1 MDARYYPLLVS
12 LQERICLVVG
22 GGGVAERKVRTLLG
36 HGASVRVVARGLTAW
51 LETQR
56 KLDRVAHVGAEYHAG
71 HLDEIDLVF
80 AATDDFALNRQVA
93 ADAREHR
100 IWCNMATEPQLGSC
114 VVPAIVERGLLT
126 IAVSTGGVSPAV
138 ARRVREALEQQF
150 GPEWGPYL
158 VLLGSIRTAI
168 QQEQL
173 GTQENQRLFREL
185 AQLPLPEWLRD
196 NQQEAA
202 LGALLELCGPWLTYG
217 ELATIWKEACA
228 HYSS

>member
-1 MDARYYPLLVS
+1 
-12 LQERICLVVG
+12 LVVG

-36 HGASVRVVARGLTAW
+36 HGASVRVVARDLTAW

-56 KLDRVAHVGAEYHAG
+56 ELGRIVLAGAEYRTG
-71 HLDEIDLVF
+71 QLDGIDLVF

-93 ADAREHR
+93 ADARERR

-138 ARRVREALEQQF
+138 ARRVREALAQQF

-158 VLLGSIRTAI
+158 AGMHPRHHPA
-168 QQEQL
+168 
-173 GTQENQRLFREL
+173 
-185 AQLPLPEWLRD
+185 
-196 NQQEAA
+196 EA
-202 LGALLELCGPWLTYG
+202 TG
-217 ELATIWKEACA
+217 EPGESTSA
-228 HYSS
+228 

>member
-1 MDARYYPLLVS
+1 MHTRYYPLLVS
-12 LQERICLVVG
+12 LHERICLVVG

-36 HGASVRVVARGLTAW
+36 HGASVRVVARDLTAW

-56 KLDRVAHVGAEYHAG
+56 ELGRIVTAGAEYHTG
-71 HLDEIDLVF
+71 QLDGIDLVF

-93 ADAREHR
+93 ADARERR

-114 VVPAIVERGLLT
+114 VVPAIVKRGLLT

-158 VLLGSIRTAI
+158 VLLGCIRATI
-168 QQEQL
+168 QQKQL
-173 GTQENQRLFREL
+173 GTRENQRLFREL

-196 NQQEAA
+196 NQQKTA
-202 LGALLELCGPWLTYG
+202 LGALLDLCAPWLTYG
-217 ELATIWKEACA
+217 ELATLWKEACA

>member
-1 MDARYYPLLVS
+1 
-12 LQERICLVVG
+12 LVVG

-36 HGASVRVVARGLTAW
+36 HGASVQVVARGLTAW

-56 KLDRVAHVGAEYHAG
+56 GLERITHMGTEYHAG
-71 HLDEIDLVF
+71 CLDGIDLVF

-93 ADAREHR
+93 ADARERR

-126 IAVSTGGVSPAV
+126 IGVSTGGVSPGV
-138 ARRVREALEQQF
+138 ARRVRETLEQQF

-158 VLLGSIRTAI
+158 VLVGSIRAVI
-168 QQEQL
+168 QRKQL
-173 GTQENQRLFREL
+173 GTLENQRLFRTL

-196 NQQEAA
+196 NQEEAA
-202 LGALLELCGPWLTYG
+202 LGALFDLCGPWLTYG
-217 ELATIWKEACA
+217 ELATLWKEACA